1 MGGRT
6 YIKEEELTRAV
17 LLDGRMARCCQRSI
31 SDLHNS
37 TEYGRHRDRGDI
49 GGQCPP
55 RSISMTIIAI
65 AFGRI
70 E

>member
-17 LLDGRMARCCQRSI
+17 LLEWAKRQGAVKEVFLI
-31 SDLHNS
+31 
-37 TEYGRHRDRGDI
+37 YGRHRDRGDI